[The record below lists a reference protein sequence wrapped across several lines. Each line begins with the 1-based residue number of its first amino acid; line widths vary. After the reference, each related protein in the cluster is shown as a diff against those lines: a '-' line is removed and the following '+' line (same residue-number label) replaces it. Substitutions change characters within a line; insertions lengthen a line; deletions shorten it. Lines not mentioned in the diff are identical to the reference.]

1 LFEFKSKDTTMS
13 SKPHNVPPITE
24 ADIAQFLVNTPDFF
38 ERHAELLA
46 TVQLSSG
53 HGSRAVSL
61 QERQAEML
69 REKIKTLE
77 RRIME
82 MVRNGN
88 DNMMI
93 TDKLQRWMRT
103 LLLTNQ
109 AIELPNVV
117 VHEIKQH
124 FLVPQVAIKVWAVNG
139 IFSDQEFAMNV
150 SDDAKSFASSITA
163 PYCGANSGFEA
174 VNWLAQSEL
183 AMSVALIPL
192 RVGVAPE
199 AFGMLV
205 LASPDPERFNAG
217 MGTDFLERIAELS
230 SAALSRLR

>member
-1 LFEFKSKDTTMS
+1 MTNQTSD
-13 SKPHNVPPITE
+13 VPPITE

-53 HGSRAVSL
+53 HGARAVSL

-88 DNMMI
+88 ENMMI
-93 TDKLQRWMRT
+93 TDKMQRWTRNM
-103 LLLTNQ
+103 LLTHH
-109 AIELPNVV
+109 AIDLPEVLTR
-117 VHEIKQH
+117 EIKHQ
-124 FLVPQVAIKVWAVNG
+124 FLVPQVAIKVWDTNG
-139 IFSDQEFAMNV
+139 LFSDQAFAMDV
-150 SDDAKSFASSITA
+150 SNDAKAFASSIVT
-163 PYCGANSGFEA
+163 PYCGVSTHIEA
-174 VNWLAQSEL
+174 VNWLAQPEL

-192 RVGVAPE
+192 RSGAATD

-230 SAALSRLR
+230 SAALARLRA

>member
-1 LFEFKSKDTTMS
+1 MTN
-13 SKPHNVPPITE
+13 KPSDVPPITE

-38 ERHAELLA
+38 ERHAELLS

-93 TDKLQRWMRT
+93 TDKLQRWTRN
-103 LLLTNQ
+103 LLLTHH
-109 AIELPNVV
+109 AIDLPDVLTK
-117 VHEIKQH
+117 EIKHQ
-124 FLVPQVAIKVWAVNG
+124 FLVPQVGIKVWGTNG
-139 IFSDQEFAMNV
+139 LFSDQEFTMDV
-150 SDDAKSFASSITA
+150 SEDAKIFASSITV
-163 PYCGANSGFEA
+163 PYCGVNSGFEA
-174 VNWLAQSEL
+174 VKWLAQPEL
-183 AMSVALIPL
+183 AQSIALIPL
-192 RVGVAPE
+192 RAGAAAD

-217 MGTDFLERIAELS
+217 MGTDFLERIAELA
-230 SAALSRLR
+230 SAALSRLRA

>member
-1 LFEFKSKDTTMS
+1 MTSSQTTS
-13 SKPHNVPPITE
+13 LHDVPPITE

-38 ERHAELLA
+38 ERHAQLLS

-69 REKIKTLE
+69 REKIKSLE
-77 RRIME
+77 HRIMD

-93 TDKLQRWMRT
+93 AEKLQRWTRNM
-103 LLLTNQ
+103 LLTHH
-109 AIELPNVV
+109 AMDLPGVLLR
-117 VHEIKQH
+117 EIKHQ
-124 FLVPQVAIKVWAVNG
+124 FLVPQVAIKVWDTNG
-139 IFSDQEFAMNV
+139 LFSDQDFAMGV
-150 SDDAKSFASSITA
+150 SDDAKAFASSITA
-163 PYCGANSGFEA
+163 PYCGVNANFEA
-174 VNWLAQSEL
+174 VTWLAQPEL

-192 RVGVAPE
+192 RAGAAAD

-205 LASPDPERFNAG
+205 FASPDPERFNAA

-230 SAALSRLR
+230 SAALTRLRTSK

>member
-1 LFEFKSKDTTMS
+1 MTDKTTHFKQDI
-13 SKPHNVPPITE
+13 PPITE

-88 DNMMI
+88 DNVMI
-93 TDKLQRWMRT
+93 ADKLQRWTRT
-103 LLLTNQ
+103 LLLTNHPM
-109 AIELPNVV
+109 ELPGALTTEVK
-117 VHEIKQH
+117 HQ
-124 FLVPQVAIKVWAVNG
+124 FLVPQVAIKVWGVNG
-139 IFSDQEFAMNV
+139 IFSDQEFAMGV
-150 SDDAKSFASSITA
+150 TDDAKSFASSITA

-174 VNWLAQSEL
+174 VNWLAQPEL

-192 RVGVAPE
+192 RVGAAPE

-217 MGTDFLERIAELS
+217 MGTDFLERIAELA
-230 SAALSRLR
+230 SAALSRLRA

>member
-1 LFEFKSKDTTMS
+1 MTNQTSD
-13 SKPHNVPPITE
+13 VPPITE

-53 HGSRAVSL
+53 HGARAVSL

-88 DNMMI
+88 ENMMI
-93 TDKLQRWMRT
+93 TDKMQRWTRNM
-103 LLLTNQ
+103 LLTHH
-109 AIELPNVV
+109 AIDLPEVLTR
-117 VHEIKQH
+117 EIKHQ
-124 FLVPQVAIKVWAVNG
+124 FLVPQVAIKVWDTNG
-139 IFSDQEFAMNV
+139 LFSDQAFAMDV
-150 SDDAKSFASSITA
+150 SNDAKAFASSIVT
-163 PYCGANSGFEA
+163 PYCGVSTHIEA
-174 VNWLAQSEL
+174 VNWLAQPEL

-192 RVGVAPE
+192 RAGAATD

-230 SAALSRLR
+230 SAALARLRA

>member
-1 LFEFKSKDTTMS
+1 MTDHNTHSKQDI
-13 SKPHNVPPITE
+13 PPITE

-88 DNMMI
+88 DNVMI
-93 TDKLQRWMRT
+93 ADKLQRWTRT
-103 LLLTNQ
+103 LLLTNHPMD
-109 AIELPNVV
+109 LPDALTNEVK
-117 VHEIKQH
+117 HQ
-124 FLVPQVAIKVWAVNG
+124 FLVPQAAIRVWGVNG
-139 IFSDQEFAMNV
+139 IFSDQEFAMGV
-150 SDDAKSFASSITA
+150 TDDAKSFASSITA

-174 VNWLAQSEL
+174 VNWLAQPEL

-192 RVGVAPE
+192 RVGAAPE

-217 MGTDFLERIAELS
+217 MGTDFLERIAELA
-230 SAALSRLR
+230 SAALSRLRA

>member
-1 LFEFKSKDTTMS
+1 MTT
-13 SKPHNVPPITE
+13 KPSDVPPITE

-38 ERHAELLA
+38 ERHAELLS

-93 TDKLQRWMRT
+93 ADKLQRWTRN
-103 LLLTNQ
+103 LLLTHH
-109 AIELPNVV
+109 AIDLPEVLTK
-117 VHEIKQH
+117 EIKHQ
-124 FLVPQVAIKVWAVNG
+124 FLVPQVGIKVWGTNG
-139 IFSDQEFAMNV
+139 LFSDQEFTLDV
-150 SDDAKSFASSITA
+150 SEDAKTFASSITT
-163 PYCGANSGFEA
+163 PYCGVNSGFEA
-174 VNWLAQSEL
+174 VKWLDQPEL

-192 RVGVAPE
+192 RAGAAAD

-205 LASPDPERFNAG
+205 LGSPDPERFNAG

-230 SAALSRLR
+230 SAALTRLRA

>member
-1 LFEFKSKDTTMS
+1 MS
-13 SKPHNVPPITE
+13 VKPHDVPPITE
-24 ADIAQFLVNTPDFF
+24 ADIAQFLINTPDFF

-109 AIELPNVV
+109 AIDLPNVV
-117 VHEIKQH
+117 VQEIKQH

-150 SDDAKSFASSITA
+150 SDDAKSFASSITT
-163 PYCGANSGFEA
+163 PYCGVNANFEA
-174 VNWLAQSEL
+174 VNWLAQPEL
-183 AMSVALIPL
+183 AMSVVLIPL
-192 RVGVAPE
+192 RVGAAPE

-230 SAALSRLR
+230 SAALSRLRA

>member
-1 LFEFKSKDTTMS
+1 MTN
-13 SKPHNVPPITE
+13 KPSDVPPITE

-38 ERHAELLA
+38 ERHAELLS

-93 TDKLQRWMRT
+93 ADKLQRWTRN
-103 LLLTNQ
+103 LLLTHH
-109 AIELPNVV
+109 AIDLPNVLTK
-117 VHEIKQH
+117 EIKHQ
-124 FLVPQVAIKVWAVNG
+124 FLVPQVGIKVWGTNG
-139 IFSDQEFAMNV
+139 LFSDQEFTLGV
-150 SDDAKSFASSITA
+150 SEDAKVFASSITT
-163 PYCGANSGFEA
+163 PYCGVNSGFEA
-174 VNWLAQSEL
+174 VKWLDQPEL
-183 AMSVALIPL
+183 AMSIALIPL
-192 RVGVAPE
+192 RAGAAAD

-217 MGTDFLERIAELS
+217 MGTDFLERIAELA
-230 SAALSRLR
+230 SACLSRLRA

>member
-1 LFEFKSKDTTMS
+1 MTH
-13 SKPHNVPPITE
+13 KPSDVPPITE

-38 ERHAELLA
+38 ERHAELLS

-93 TDKLQRWMRT
+93 ADKLQRWTRN
-103 LLLTNQ
+103 LLLTHH
-109 AIELPNVV
+109 AMDLPEVV
-117 VHEIKQH
+117 CKEIKHQ
-124 FLVPQVAIKVWAVNG
+124 FLVPQVGIKVWGTNG
-139 IFSDQEFAMNV
+139 LFSDQEFTLGV
-150 SDDAKSFASSITA
+150 SEDAKIFASSITT
-163 PYCGANSGFEA
+163 PYCGVNSGFEA
-174 VNWLAQSEL
+174 VKWLAQPEL
-183 AMSVALIPL
+183 AMSIALIPL
-192 RVGVAPE
+192 RAGAAAD

-217 MGTDFLERIAELS
+217 MGTDFLERIAELA
-230 SAALSRLR
+230 SAALSRLRA

>member
-1 LFEFKSKDTTMS
+1 MTN
-13 SKPHNVPPITE
+13 KPSDIPPITE

-38 ERHAELLA
+38 ERHAELLS

-53 HGSRAVSL
+53 HGNRAVSL

-93 TDKLQRWMRT
+93 ADKLQRWTRN
-103 LLLTNQ
+103 LLLTHH
-109 AIELPNVV
+109 AIDLPDVLTK
-117 VHEIKQH
+117 EIKHQ
-124 FLVPQVAIKVWAVNG
+124 FLVPQVGIKVWSTNG
-139 IFSDQEFAMNV
+139 LFSDQEFTMGV
-150 SDDAKSFASSITA
+150 SEDAKIFASSITT
-163 PYCGANSGFEA
+163 PYCGVNSGFEA
-174 VNWLAQSEL
+174 VKWLDQPELAQSI
-183 AMSVALIPL
+183 ALIPL
-192 RVGVAPE
+192 RAGAAAD

-217 MGTDFLERIAELS
+217 MGTDFLERIAELA
-230 SAALSRLR
+230 SAALSRLRA

>member
-1 LFEFKSKDTTMS
+1 MTD
-13 SKPHNVPPITE
+13 KPSDVPPITE

-38 ERHAELLA
+38 ERHAELLS

-77 RRIME
+77 RRIMD

-93 TDKLQRWMRT
+93 ADKLQRWTRN
-103 LLLTNQ
+103 LLLTHH
-109 AIELPNVV
+109 AIDLPDVLTK
-117 VHEIKQH
+117 EIKHQ
-124 FLVPQVAIKVWAVNG
+124 FLVPQVGIKVWGTNG
-139 IFSDQEFAMNV
+139 LFSDQEFTLGV
-150 SDDAKSFASSITA
+150 SEDAKIFASSITT
-163 PYCGANSGFEA
+163 PYCGVNSGFEA
-174 VNWLAQSEL
+174 VKWLDQPEL
-183 AMSVALIPL
+183 AMSIALIPL
-192 RVGVAPE
+192 RAGAAAD

-217 MGTDFLERIAELS
+217 MGTDFLERIAELA
-230 SAALSRLR
+230 SAALSRLRA